1 MRSGARTPEELE
13 TLFED
18 AFVVRDRSGLA
29 ELFDDG
35 AILVSPHEPLEARGA
50 DQIGRLASV
59 MWSRNQLYVAA
70 PRRVLQARELTLI
83 VADGAINV
91 ARRGSDRT
99 WRYAIALLSDTR
111 LEDLADG
118 PAPARREGN
127 HTARAANPRTG
138 ARR

>member
-1 MRSGARTPEELE
+1 MQPGARTPEELE

-35 AILVSPHEPLEARGA
+35 AILVSPDDALEARGA
-50 DQIGRLASV
+50 DQIRRLAGA
-59 MWSRNQLYVAA
+59 MWARNQLYVAA
-70 PRRVLQARELTLI
+70 PRRVLQAREITLI

-91 ARRGSDRT
+91 ARQGRDGT
-99 WRYAIALLSDTR
+99 WRYAIALLGDDQT
-111 LEDLADG
+111 
-118 PAPARREGN
+118 
-127 HTARAANPRTG
+127 TG